1 MNFNSKFW
9 LKFSLINLLIVAFL
23 GLLMRYKIGFEFP
36 FFNQKNL
43 QHSHSHFAFAG
54 WISHTLMVLM
64 VGFLEKRGGRLFDST
79 QTDKKGIR
87 EEGKGIRLMGYNK
100 IFIANLICAYG
111 MLVFFIIQG
120 YGAMS
125 IVFSSA
131 SIIVAYVFGYQYW
144 KDLQKIDQTS
154 LSVNWFKGAIFF
166 NVISSLG
173 TFALAYMMVSKN
185 IHQNEYLASIYYYLH
200 FQYNGWF
207 FFACM
212 GLLVCFLDLK
222 TTDSPFIKK
231 VFWLFFIACLPAYFL
246 STLWLD
252 LPLWIYILTVISA
265 FLQVFAWFPFLV
277 ILVKTKKTV
286 LENYPFFLRYIILF
300 VAMAFSMKLLLQ
312 LGSTVPALSQMAFG
326 FRPIVIA
333 YLHLVLLA
341 VISLFLLFYIYA
353 NHFFFIHKSIK
364 FGITLFSI
372 GVFLNELLLAIQGI
386 ASFSYTVIPYVN
398 EMLFGIA
405 LILVSG
411 IGITAFYSIKKVKIP
426 TVL

>member
-1 MNFNSKFW
+1 MQFTPKFW
-9 LKFSLINLLIVAFL
+9 LKFSLLNLLIVALL

-64 VGFLEKRGGRLFDST
+64 VGFLEKRGNRQKALGNRF
-79 QTDKKGIR
+79 GN
-87 EEGKGIRLMGYNK
+87 YNK
-100 IFIANLICAYG
+100 ILLANLICAYG

-120 YGAMS
+120 YAAFS
-125 IVFSSA
+125 IVFSTA

-144 KDLQKIDQTS
+144 KDLKAVDKSS

-173 TFALAYMMVSKN
+173 TFALAYMMVTKN

-212 GLLVCFLDLK
+212 GLLVHFLDLK
-222 TTDSPFIKK
+222 TTDSPLYQK
-231 VFWLFFIACLPAYFL
+231 VFWLFFIACIPAYVL
-246 STLWLD
+246 SVLWLD
-252 LPLWIYILTVISA
+252 IPLWIYIPTVIAA
-265 FLQVFAWFPFLV
+265 FLQVFAWFPFLFKV
-277 ILVKTKKTV
+277 IKTKKGV
-286 LENYPFFLRYIILF
+286 FENYPFFLRYIIVF
-300 VAMAFSMKLLLQ
+300 VAVACSGKLLLQ
-312 LGSTVPALSQMAFG
+312 LGSTIPALSQLAFG

-341 VISLFLLFYIYA
+341 VISLFLLFYIYV
-353 NHFFFIHKSIK
+353 NHFFFIRSPIK
-364 FGITLFSI
+364 FGITLFSV
-372 GVFLNELLLAIQGI
+372 GVFLNELVLAVQGI
-386 ASFSYTVIPYVN
+386 ASFSYTVIPFVN
-398 EMLFGIA
+398 ELLFGIA
-405 LILVSG
+405 ALMVSG
-411 IGITAFYSIKKVKIP
+411 IGITAFYSIKKS
-426 TVL
+426 